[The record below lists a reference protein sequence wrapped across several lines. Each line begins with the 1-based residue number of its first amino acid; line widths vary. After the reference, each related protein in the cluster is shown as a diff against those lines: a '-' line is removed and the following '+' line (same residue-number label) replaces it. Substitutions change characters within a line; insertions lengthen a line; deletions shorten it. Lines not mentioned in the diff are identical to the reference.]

1 MSSEQERI
9 ERLTLLFGASEAR
22 GVRKG
27 VGDDAAVLE
36 PSRSKLVWTV
46 DAAVEDVH
54 FRRAHLRLEEIGHRS
69 MMAAAS
75 DLAAMGAVPL
85 AALSAL
91 ILPPGFSDDELD
103 ELARGQERAARSLG
117 MPVVGGNLSRGR
129 ELSITT
135 TVLGEVERTLLRD
148 GARAGDIVAL
158 AGPVG
163 LAKAGFSALERS
175 LTSAELAPALEA
187 FRRPRALIR
196 EGLTA
201 AEHAHAAIDVSD
213 GLALDASRMASASGV
228 GIVLDASALLHHG
241 GTALESAA
249 RILGEDPL
257 ELALEGG
264 EDYALL
270 IACPAEKLPEGFTA
284 VGELIEERGLFL
296 RDRKG
301 LLHPR
306 SVRGFDHFAQS
317 E

>member
-9 ERLTLLFGASEAR
+9 ERLTALFGASEAR

-36 PSRSKLVWTV
+36 PSRPQLVWTV

-54 FRRAHLRLEEIGHRS
+54 FRRAHLHLEEIGHRS
-69 MMAAAS
+69 MMAATS

-91 ILPPGFSDDELD
+91 ILPPDFSDAELD
-103 ELARGQERAARSLG
+103 ALARGQEAAARAVG
-117 MPVVGGNLSRGR
+117 MTVVGGNLSRGS

-135 TVLGEVERTLLRD
+135 TVLGEVAHPLLRD
-148 GARAGDIVAL
+148 GARPGDVLAL

-163 LAKAGFSALERS
+163 LAKAGFLALESS
-175 LTSAELAPALEA
+175 LDSADLQPALEA
-187 FRRPRALIR
+187 FRRPRALIQ
-196 EGLTA
+196 EGLAA

-213 GLALDASRMASASGV
+213 GLALDASRMANASGV
-228 GIVLDASALLHHG
+228 GVVLDEGALLAHG
-241 GTALESAA
+241 GPALEIAA
-249 RILGEDPL
+249 RTLGDEPL

-270 IACPAEKLPEGFTA
+270 IACREEQLPEGFTV
-284 VGELIEERGLFL
+284 VGSCIEERGLFV
-296 RDRKG
+296 RDRSG
-301 LLHPR
+301 T
-306 SVRGFDHFAQS
+306 VRERRVAGFDHFAKG